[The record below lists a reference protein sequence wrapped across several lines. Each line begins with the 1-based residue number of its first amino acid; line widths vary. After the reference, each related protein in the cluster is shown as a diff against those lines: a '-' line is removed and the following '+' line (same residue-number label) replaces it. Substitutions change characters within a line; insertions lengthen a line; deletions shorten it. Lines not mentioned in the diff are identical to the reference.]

1 MWGPMSRWP
10 IGILAVALL
19 GTGSTACERKPADL
33 REWTVED
40 HDHQAKTRGSRLA
53 AEQPVVKDTRAP
65 PSPRNVLVEV
75 TWAKQCAS
83 CHGRRGRGDGPSST
97 LVKARDLSQPEW
109 QSSVT
114 DDALAKVIREGKGQ
128 MPAFNLPDSLVTELV
143 AHIRNMERKARR
155 KPGEARAAGEDDSE
169 QDEAEEQSGSSD
181 APASNSADAP
191 AASRSGAPAK
201 SNPPPATAATP
212 RR

>member
-1 MWGPMSRWP
+1 MSRWP

-19 GTGSTACERKPADL
+19 GTGSAACTQKPADL
-33 REWTVED
+33 REWTAED
-40 HDHQAKTRGSRLA
+40 HEHQTKTRPSRFA
-53 AEQPVVKDTRAP
+53 ADQPLVKDTRAP

-155 KPGEARAAGEDDSE
+155 KPGESDEGEAQAGEEDHGE
-169 QDEAEEQSGSSD
+169 HDEAEEQSGSND
-181 APASNSADAP
+181 APASDAP
-191 AASRSGAPAK
+191 VASPDSAPGK
-201 SNPPPATAATP
+201 SNPPPAAAATP